1 MVSSILPFFT
11 LATWLGTREKI
22 LVNMENMQEED
33 EAMRIQ
39 KLKFDVLVLLETNQK
54 GREGAVELLA
64 CVFFRFPRYIM
75 LFRVV
80 RKWEWLSILLSSILV
95 SPSAYVETNQTEWEN
110 WIRKERIRLSDMKTS
125 EGAESVSGWT
135 G

>member
-1 MVSSILPFFT
+1 
-11 LATWLGTREKI
+11 
-22 LVNMENMQEED
+22 MENMQEED

-125 EGAESVSGWT
+125 EGAGSVSGWT